1 MPRCR
6 HQQLGSLH
14 LQNNHK
20 VFTQKTIPTQ
30 LEQHISTMIPRLSN
44 STMKLSRHLSLLSPP
59 LKVPQASYLRYA
71 NRRFEHTSISTI
83 ARRCCT
89 SHFSIL
95 LQGSPPITIKRQPHI
110 RLASSSSA
118 PSSPSSTTTS
128 TADSLIETLT
138 DLYNTAR
145 DEFEIAAEETEK
157 KSTYGPED
165 REAAHAAFDELK
177 TAYDEAIVSGG
188 GENAV
193 GKEVERRIGSRIRE
207 LEHALKNMDE
217 MALED

>member
-1 MPRCR
+1 
-6 HQQLGSLH
+6 
-14 LQNNHK
+14 
-20 VFTQKTIPTQ
+20 
-30 LEQHISTMIPRLSN
+30 
-44 STMKLSRHLSLLSPP
+44 MKLPRQLSLFSPPP
-59 LKVPQASYLRYA
+59 LKLPSAILF
-71 NRRFEHTSISTI
+71 RRAKSRFQRTSISTI
-83 ARRCCT
+83 ARQPCP
-89 SHFSIL
+89 SHTSIL
-95 LQGSPPITIKRQPHI
+95 LLRSPPTTPISHPHI
-110 RLASSSSA
+110 RFASSSST
-118 PSSPSSTTTS
+118 PSSSPSSTT

-165 REAAHAAFDELK
+165 REAAHVAFDELK
-177 TAYDEAIVSGG
+177 KAYDEAIVSGDG
-188 GENAV
+188 TENAV